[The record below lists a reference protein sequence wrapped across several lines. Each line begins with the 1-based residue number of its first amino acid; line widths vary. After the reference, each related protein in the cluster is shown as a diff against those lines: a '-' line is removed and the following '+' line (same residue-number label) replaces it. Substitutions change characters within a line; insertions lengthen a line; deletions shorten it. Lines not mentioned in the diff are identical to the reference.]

1 MLMIMIIFLII
12 IIIIIIIDVNCW
24 LSSDCEELSGVNNG
38 WRKVGL
44 SSHPPGESATY
55 EVGRILSFGFF
66 SSVNEDITIMI

>member
-12 IIIIIIIDVNCW
+12 IIIINVNCW

-38 WRKVGL
+38 RRKVVL

-55 EVGRILSFGFF
+55 EVGRILSFEFF
-66 SSVNEDITIMI
+66 SSVNEVIAIMI